1 MAGVASMAAAISVAD
16 RSLPLVIRFSIWIR
30 KANNLALY
38 AGGEAIGR
46 LKEHLLTRYQHR
58 ARSTFKNQF
67 EFINR
72 FLIEKIALGRDVSKR
87 LPELR
92 CAAGSSVGR
101 PFQEDNRGNSSWAE
115 GSYRRA
121 AACHVRR

>member
-58 ARSTFKNQF
+58 ARPTFKNRY
-67 EFINR
+67 EFINW
-72 FLIEKIALGRDVSKR
+72 FLIEKMALDRHVSNGSR
-87 LPELR
+87 SFVALPGVSL
-92 CAAGSSVGR
+92 GR
-101 PFQEDNRGNSSWAE
+101 PFQEGNRGNSSWAA
-115 GSYRRA
+115 GRYPHA
-121 AACHVRR
+121 AACYVRR